1 MKGNAQAINLILI
14 VVFIAVIYFL
24 MIRPQKKRDKE
35 TREMRDALKPGDE
48 ILTIGGIKGKIVRIK
63 DDTVTIAVGSDKV
76 KLDFVKSAIG
86 TVINKDQKASDSSS
100 EKAEKINA
108 KPDDDTKKPDRNKKI
123 RPKKLGKEKD
133 LDEESSNKEDK

>member
-1 MKGNAQAINLILI
+1 MKGNAQMINLVLI

-76 KLDFVKSAIG
+76 KLEFVKTAIG
-86 TVINKDQKASDSSS
+86 TVLNKDSKALDSQADKS
-100 EKAEKINA
+100 EKSKA
-108 KPDDDTKKPDRNKKI
+108 KEEDDTPRPDRNKKI
-123 RPKKLGKEKD
+123 RPKKLGKESE
-133 LDEESSNKEDK
+133 EESLDKEDK

>member
-1 MKGNAQAINLILI
+1 
-14 VVFIAVIYFL
+14 

>member
-108 KPDDDTKKPDRNKKI
+108 KSDDDAKKPDRNKKI